1 MKFVKVD
8 KNQTVFTVSLE
19 TNNITPELLHSELN
33 NRRNKK
39 DFKLLHTY
47 KFEGESVEVYGYKNG
62 QEKNINKLELLDLN
76 DLYYDDLVFCVK
88 NDDNEYVDFEREEFE
103 DFYESLFGGFEDLDD
118 SDGEFEQD
126 EHYDYSDGFVV
137 NDL

>member
-1 MKFVKVD
+1 MKFLKVD
-8 KNQTVFTVSLE
+8 KKQTVFTLSLE
-19 TNNITPELLHSELN
+19 TNEITPDLLHNQLN

-39 DFKLLHTY
+39 DFKLVHTY
-47 KFEGESVEVYGYKNG
+47 KFDGESVEVYGYKTG
-62 QEKNINKLELLDLN
+62 EEKNINKLELADTD

-88 NDDNEYVDFEREEFE
+88 NDDGEYQDFESNEFE
-103 DFYESLFGGFEDLDD
+103 DFYETIFGGFEDLDE

-126 EHYDYSDGFVV
+126 EDYDYSDGFLI